1 MQPETGASEDIHAI
15 LGRFSSWNATQS
27 TNGNGRGLQVGPD
40 EVRELAYEE
49 AIRRYGSW
57 PPVLTTMAKTAASP
71 SQTAS
76 QPEASPTMAETTQS
90 TVETATLPSAPA
102 PLDARKN
109 VSAVQENGKIRTAA
123 AATRPSSKK
132 TTSSRRAA
140 SSRDRSAG
148 SAKRVHT
155 AIAKKH
161 GAGANV
167 AASLNKK
174 NVAPSAEM
182 HTTPTPKRVATRR
195 TAFREVLAD
204 TVEAATAGHPKSER
218 NTRISIRF
226 SSQEESLVRKNAAQA
241 GLTVSAYLR
250 ERALQTESPGTV
262 AAADV
267 SVRRAQG
274 QGINAQPQ
282 SFSGLG
288 ARLAAWLGG
297 LRQRSA

>member
-1 MQPETGASEDIHAI
+1 MEKSPMQPETGASEDIHAI

-90 TVETATLPSAPA
+90 TVETAILPGTPA
-102 PLDARKN
+102 PLDARQN
-109 VSAVQENGKIRTAA
+109 GSAVQENGKVRTAA

-174 NVAPSAEM
+174 M
-182 HTTPTPKRVATRR
+182 WRLLQRCTR
-195 TAFREVLAD
+195 L
-204 TVEAATAGHPKSER
+204 P
-218 NTRISIRF
+218 
-226 SSQEESLVRKNAAQA
+226 
-241 GLTVSAYLR
+241 
-250 ERALQTESPGTV
+250 
-262 AAADV
+262 
-267 SVRRAQG
+267 
-274 QGINAQPQ
+274 
-282 SFSGLG
+282 
-288 ARLAAWLGG
+288 
-297 LRQRSA
+297 

>member
-1 MQPETGASEDIHAI
+1 MEKSPMQPETGASEDIHAI

-27 TNGNGRGLQVGPD
+27 TNGSGRGLQVGPD

-90 TVETATLPSAPA
+90 TVETATLPGTPA
-102 PLDARKN
+102 PLDARQN
-109 VSAVQENGKIRTAA
+109 GSAVQENGKVRTAA

-132 TTSSRRAA
+132 TTSSRKA
-140 SSRDRSAG
+140 
-148 SAKRVHT
+148 
-155 AIAKKH
+155 
-161 GAGANV
+161 
-167 AASLNKK
+167 AASLSKK

-195 TAFREVLAD
+195 AAFCEVLAD

-241 GLTVSAYLR
+241 GLTVSSYLR
-250 ERALQTESPGTV
+250 
-262 AAADV
+262 
-267 SVRRAQG
+267 
-274 QGINAQPQ
+274 
-282 SFSGLG
+282 
-288 ARLAAWLGG
+288 
-297 LRQRSA
+297 